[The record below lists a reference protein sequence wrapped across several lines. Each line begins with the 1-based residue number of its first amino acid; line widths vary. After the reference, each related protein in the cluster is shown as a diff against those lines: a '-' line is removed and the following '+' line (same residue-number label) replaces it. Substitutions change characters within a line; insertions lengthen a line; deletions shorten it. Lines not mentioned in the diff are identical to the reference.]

1 MRNTL
6 GLGFISLLFLCSC
19 TKEKKKLYQL
29 KSSEDTGVTFNN
41 RIVET
46 DTFNILTQEYI
57 FNGGGVAVGDFNND
71 LRPDLF
77 FAGNQVANKLYL
89 NQSDLKFNDVS
100 GEAEVEAKDNWCTGV
115 AVVDIN
121 NDKKLDLYV
130 CSAMSE
136 TKDQRAN
143 KLFVNQ
149 GLNNEGIPVFK
160 EMAHEYGI
168 ADSGNSMGAAFLDYD
183 KDGLLDLYVLNN
195 EQTHILPTNYRK
207 KVTDGSAVSN
217 DKLYHNNGNGTF
229 TDVTIEAGITIEGFG
244 LGIAVS
250 DLNYDSWPD
259 LYITN
264 DYLTNDLLYINNGN
278 GTFSND
284 IKGQLGHQ
292 SKFSMGSDV
301 SDYNNDGLLDIITLD
316 MLGET
321 NERMKTTIGN
331 NPYITYNLN
340 KRWDYE
346 PQYSRNML
354 HRGNG
359 LGIPYSEV
367 GLMAGISKTDWSWSP
382 LFIDVDNDGFRDLL
396 ITNGFPRDI
405 TDKDFA
411 DFKLSISRY
420 VGPEK
425 ILDSI
430 PVAKVPNYA
439 YKNNGNGLFS
449 DVGADWGLNIPSFSN
464 GAAYVDLDE
473 DGDMDYVVNNINDE
487 AFVFENTL
495 DKNKNRNRFLNV
507 DFKGS
512 QSNPMGIG
520 TKLVLR
526 YGDDQFQ
533 YYEHSLT
540 RGYMS
545 SVSPTAHFGVG
556 NRSTIAAVEV
566 LWPDGKY
573 QKLQKTE
580 TDQTITVDYTDAQES
595 HPSKLSFPLVLK
607 KEKRSFSEL
616 SDSLHINFVHQE
628 HDIVDYNI
636 QRILPH
642 KLTQN
647 GPCIEAGDLN
657 GDGLED
663 FIVGSSSGFSPVL
676 FFQAKDGT
684 FKEKPLFTNENDKKY
699 EEQDIAMF
707 DIENDGDLDLYLISG
722 SNEFEKNSEYYT
734 DRLML
739 NNGNGTFEETPSKIP
754 KVNASGSVVRAQDF
768 DNDGFVDLFVG
779 GRAPYGQYPLA
790 DKSFLLKNV
799 EGKLVDITD
808 NLAPELRKIGMVTD
822 AVWVD
827 IDGDGMKDLVVVG
840 ELMSITIFKNRGSSF
855 EKMQNTD
862 LDNYLGW
869 WKSVVSEDFDND
881 GDNDLIVGNMGSN
894 NFYRPTE
901 QRPVTILAKDF
912 DNNGSID
919 PVMFAYFKNKDGKYG
934 SYPVN
939 FWGDLFGQSPLF
951 RSKFN
956 LYRDYAKAT
965 ETNLFTPD
973 ELKGAEKWIGNYDK
987 SIYVENLGNGK
998 FEVSPLPMDAQI
1010 APINDIAITD
1020 FNSDGNQDVLLIGN
1034 DYGNEIFIGKYDAFH
1049 GLLLKGNGKGDF
1061 ESIPVAKSGFL
1072 VPGDAKM
1079 IHKVKS
1085 ALGKSIY
1092 VVSQNRGQVLI
1103 YGKN

>member
-1 MRNTL
+1 M
-6 GLGFISLLFLCSC
+6 SLLFLCTC
-19 TKEKKKLYQL
+19 TKDKKTLFKL
-29 KSSEDTGVTFNN
+29 KPSEETGITFNN

-57 FNGGGVAVGDFNND
+57 FNGGGVAVGDFDND
-71 LRPDLF
+71 SKPDLF
-77 FAGNQVANKLYL
+77 FTGNQVANKLYL
-89 NQSDLKFNDVS
+89 NQSGFKFKDVS
-100 GEAEVEAKDNWCTGV
+100 LEAGIEAKDNWCTGV

-121 NDKKLDLYV
+121 HDQKLDLYV

-136 TKDQRAN
+136 NHGKRAN

-149 GLNNEGIPVFK
+149 GLNSEGIPVFK
-160 EMAHEYGI
+160 EMAREYGI
-168 ADSGNSMGAAFLDYD
+168 ADSGNSMGAAFFDYD

-217 DKLYHNNGNGTF
+217 DKLYHNNGDGSF

-264 DYLTNDLLYINNGN
+264 DYLTNDLLYINNGD

-301 SDYNNDGLLDIITLD
+301 SDYNNDGLLDIVTLD

-321 NERMKTTIGN
+321 NERMKTTIGH

-382 LFIDVDNDGFRDLL
+382 LFVDMDNDGMRDLL

-411 DFKLSISRY
+411 DFKLGISRY

-439 YKNNGNGLFS
+439 YKNMGNSLFS
-449 DVGADWGLNIPSFSN
+449 DVGTDWGLAIASFSN

-487 AFVFENTL
+487 AFVFENTSNEKKEL
-495 DKNKNRNRFLNV
+495 NQFLNV
-507 DFKGS
+507 KFKGPP
-512 QSNPMGIG
+512 SNPLGIG

-526 YGDDQFQ
+526 YDDERFQ
-533 YYEHSLT
+533 YYEQNLT

-545 SVSPTAHFGVG
+545 SVSPTAHFGLG
-556 NRSTIAAVEV
+556 KPSKDAAIEV
-566 LWPDGKY
+566 LWPDGHY
-573 QKLQKTE
+573 QKLQKTKP
-580 TDQTITVDYTDAQES
+580 DQTLIVDYDEAGEID
-595 HPSKLSFPLVLK
+595 PSKLSFPLVPQKTTTL
-607 KEKRSFSEL
+607 FSEL
-616 SDSLHINFVHQE
+616 SDSLNIHFVHQE
-628 HDIVDYNI
+628 HDIVDYNV
-636 QRILPH
+636 QRVLPH

-647 GPCIEAGDLN
+647 GPCVEAGDLN

-663 FIVGSSSGFSPVL
+663 FIVGSSSGFSPIL
-676 FFQAKDGT
+676 FFQSKDGT
-684 FKEKPLFTNENDKKY
+684 FHEKPLFIHENDKKY
-699 EEQDIAMF
+699 EEQDIVMF
-707 DIENDGDLDLYLISG
+707 DIENDGDLDLYLVSG
-722 SNEFEKNSEYYT
+722 SNEFEKDSEYYT

-739 NNGNGTFEETPSKIP
+739 NQGNGTFKETTSKTP
-754 KVNASGSVVRAQDF
+754 EVNASGSVVRAQDF
-768 DNDGFVDLFVG
+768 DHDGFVDLFVG
-779 GRAPYGQYPLA
+779 GRTPYGQYPLA
-790 DKSFLLKNV
+790 DQSFLLKNLD
-799 EGKLVDITD
+799 GKLVDVTD
-808 NLAPELRKIGMVTD
+808 TIIPDLRKIGMVTD
-822 AVWVD
+822 AEWVD
-827 IDGDGMKDLVVVG
+827 IDGDSLIDLVVVG
-840 ELMSITIFKNRGSSF
+840 ELMPITLFKNQGSSF
-855 EKMQNTD
+855 EKMRNTD
-862 LDNYLGW
+862 LDKYLGW
-869 WKSVVSEDFDND
+869 WKSVISEDFDND
-881 GDNDLIVGNMGSN
+881 GDKDLIVGNLGDN
-894 NFYRPTE
+894 NFYRPSQE
-901 QRPVTILAKDF
+901 KPVTIVAKDF

-951 RSKFN
+951 RSKFD
-956 LYRDYAKAT
+956 LYKDYSKAT
-965 ETNLFTPD
+965 ENNLFTPD
-973 ELKGAEKWIGNYDK
+973 ELKGTEKWIGNYDK
-987 SIYVENLGNGK
+987 SIYVENLGNGR
-998 FEVSPLPMDAQI
+998 FEISPLPIQAQI

-1020 FNSDGNQDVLLIGN
+1020 FNGDGNQDVLLIGN
-1034 DYGNEIFIGKYDAFH
+1034 DYGNEVFIGKYDAFH
-1049 GLLLKGNGKGDF
+1049 GLLLQGNGKGGF
-1061 ESIPVAKSGFL
+1061 KSIPVAKSGFL
-1072 VPGDAKM
+1072 VPGDAKRM
-1079 IHKVKS
+1079 VIVKS
-1085 ALGKSIY
+1085 VLGGSVY
-1092 VVSQNRGQVLI
+1092 VIAQNKGQLLM
-1103 YGKN
+1103 YRKN